1 MNAHIELINT
11 RHHNIDRLSSCF
23 ALNVDSQIMH
33 VPHKYSVCVCA
44 RARFFF
50 FYLWFSSSAFII
62 HLSLSPSLF
71 FNRQHSCIRA
81 LSDSI
86 VDQECVYWLLL
97 LIAPVTLKQMICRR
111 VTHQDSYCLKL
122 ISQQM
127 MERVNI
133 FIYILTA
140 GADVL
145 VEMINTHTHK
155 STTTTAT
162 SKKSNSRLSGE

>member
-1 MNAHIELINT
+1 MHSLYSTHTMNAHIELINT

-62 HLSLSPSLF
+62 YLSLSPSLF

-81 LSDSI
+81 CLTLSSTKSVYIGCCFSLRQSHWSKWSVGASHIKIHIVWSSSLNKWWNVWISSSI
-86 VDQECVYWLLL
+86 
-97 LIAPVTLKQMICRR
+97 
-111 VTHQDSYCLKL
+111 
-122 ISQQM
+122 
-127 MERVNI
+127 
-133 FIYILTA
+133 F
-140 GADVL
+140 
-145 VEMINTHTHK
+145 
-155 STTTTAT
+155 
-162 SKKSNSRLSGE
+162 SRLVQTFW